1 MTIVD
6 AAEPSQ
12 SGPPVVIPV
21 AADGVQRATITL
33 DSYSYTPNHL
43 IVEAGKPVELT
54 LTSVTTIDPAQFY
67 HQRPGGKPIRRTGCE
82 CRQDGH
88 HEIYTDSAWHI
99 SHLLRQTSLAVAQPS
114 RQRDGREA
122 GSAIGVATSIETS
135 KQELLRDLL
144 KQVSRLF
151 YTTLVVVPADVR
163 DQVSLGYLFARAAD
177 TIADTELI
185 DRPRRLDLLGQLK
198 AQFVSDQIAWAQ
210 VREIQQAV
218 GPIQQNSAERIL
230 LERLE
235 DCFRLFQ
242 TFSPD
247 DRRRVQRLMTTLT
260 QGMEMDLAVFPG
272 TSAEDLTVLK
282 TLDDLDRY
290 TYYVAGCVGEFWT
303 DLMCA
308 HRKALASWKVRE
320 MSEVGVRFGKGL
332 QLTNIVKDIA
342 HDLQK
347 GRCYVPAPM
356 LAEAGLTARDLLD
369 QRNRP
374 RFQPVLSK
382 LVRMAVEHLDQGW
395 LYTMAIPRFETR
407 LRLSCMWPILSAGE
421 SLKLVM
427 NSPDLLNP
435 AVKVKIPRSKVY
447 QIMALTTFTGACGY
461 VGTAYWGR
469 LRKQII

>member
-1 MTIVD
+1 M
-6 AAEPSQ
+6 A
-12 SGPPVVIPV
+12 
-21 AADGVQRATITL
+21 
-33 DSYSYTPNHL
+33 
-43 IVEAGKPVELT
+43 
-54 LTSVTTIDPAQFY
+54 TSV
-67 HQRPGGKPIRRTGCE
+67 
-82 CRQDGH
+82 
-88 HEIYTDSAWHI
+88 
-99 SHLLRQTSLAVAQPS
+99 
-114 RQRDGREA
+114 
-122 GSAIGVATSIETS
+122 ETF

-163 DQVSLGYLFARAAD
+163 DQVSLAYLFARAAD

-198 AQFVSDQIAWAQ
+198 AQFVSDQLTWTQI
-210 VREIQQAV
+210 REIQQAV
-218 GPIQQNSAERIL
+218 APIQQDSAERIL

-235 DCFRLFQ
+235 DCFKLFQ

-247 DRRRVQRLMTTLT
+247 DRRRIQRLMSTLT
-260 QGMEMDLAVFPG
+260 QGMEMDLVVFHG
-272 TSAEDLTVLK
+272 TTAEDLTVLK

-308 HRKALASWKVRE
+308 HRTALASWKVRE

-342 HDLQK
+342 HDLQR

-356 LAEAGLTARDLLD
+356 LAEAGLTGRDLLD
-369 QRNRP
+369 QRNRA

-395 LYTMAIPRFETR
+395 LYAMAVPRYETR

-435 AVKVKIPRSKVY
+435 AVKVKIPRSQVY
-447 QIMALTTFTGACGY
+447 QIMALTTGTFACGY
-461 VGTAYWGR
+461 VGTACWGR
-469 LRKQII
+469 LRKQIV

>member
-1 MTIVD
+1 
-6 AAEPSQ
+6 
-12 SGPPVVIPV
+12 VV
-21 AADGVQRATITL
+21 
-33 DSYSYTPNHL
+33 
-43 IVEAGKPVELT
+43 
-54 LTSVTTIDPAQFY
+54 
-67 HQRPGGKPIRRTGCE
+67 
-82 CRQDGH
+82 
-88 HEIYTDSAWHI
+88 
-99 SHLLRQTSLAVAQPS
+99 
-114 RQRDGREA
+114 
-122 GSAIGVATSIETS
+122 TSIETS

-151 YTTLVVVPADVR
+151 YTTLVVVPAGVR
-163 DQVSLGYLFARAAD
+163 DQVSLAYLFARAAD

-185 DRPRRLDLLGQLK
+185 DRPRRLDFLGQLK
-198 AQFVSDQIAWAQ
+198 GQFISDQISWGQ
-210 VREIQQAV
+210 ISEIQRAM
-218 GPIQQNSAERIL
+218 GPLQKDSSERVL

-235 DCFRLFQ
+235 DCFRLLQ
-242 TFSPD
+242 DFSPN
-247 DRRRVQRLMTTLT
+247 DRRRIQRLMTTLT
-260 QGMEMDLAVFPG
+260 QGMEMDLVAFPG
-272 TSAEDLTVLK
+272 QSAEDLIALK

-308 HRKALASWKVRE
+308 HRQALASWKVRE

-356 LAEAGLTARDLLD
+356 LSEAGLTPRDLLN
-369 QRNRP
+369 QENLSRLR
-374 RFQPVLSK
+374 PVLSQ
-382 LVRMAVEHLDQGW
+382 LVHMATEHLDQGW
-395 LYTMAIPRFETR
+395 MYTMAIPRHETR

-435 AVKVKIPRSKVY
+435 AVKIKISRSKVY
-447 QIMALTTFTGACGY
+447 QIMALTTGTFACGY

-469 LRKQII
+469 LRKQIV

>member
-1 MTIVD
+1 M
-6 AAEPSQ
+6 
-12 SGPPVVIPV
+12 
-21 AADGVQRATITL
+21 AT
-33 DSYSYTPNHL
+33 N
-43 IVEAGKPVELT
+43 VEA
-54 LTSVTTIDPAQFY
+54 
-67 HQRPGGKPIRRTGCE
+67 
-82 CRQDGH
+82 
-88 HEIYTDSAWHI
+88 
-99 SHLLRQTSLAVAQPS
+99 
-114 RQRDGREA
+114 
-122 GSAIGVATSIETS
+122 S

-177 TIADTELI
+177 TIADTDLI
-185 DRPRRLDLLGQLK
+185 DRPRRLDLLSQLK
-198 AQFVSDQIAWAQ
+198 AQFVSDQIVWTQ
-210 VREIQQAV
+210 VQEIQRAV
-218 GPIQQNSAERIL
+218 GPVQHNPAERVL

-235 DCFRLFQ
+235 DCFRLFL
-242 TFSPD
+242 TLSPD
-247 DRRRVQRLMTTLT
+247 DRHRIQRLMTTLT
-260 QGMEMDLAVFPG
+260 QGMEMDLVAFPG
-272 TSAEDLTVLK
+272 TSAAELTALK

-308 HRKALASWKVRE
+308 HRKALASWKVRD
-320 MSEVGVRFGKGL
+320 MAEVGVRFGKGL

-342 HDLQK
+342 HDLQN
-347 GRCYVPAPM
+347 GRCYVPAPL
-356 LAEAGLTARDLLD
+356 LAEAGLVATDLLD
-369 QRNRP
+369 QRNRA

-395 LYTMAIPRFETR
+395 LYAMSIPRHEMR

-427 NSPDLLNP
+427 QSPDLLNQ
-435 AVKVKIPRSKVY
+435 AVKVKIPRSTVY
-447 QIMALTTFTGACGY
+447 QIMALTTFTGACGH

>member
-1 MTIVD
+1 M
-6 AAEPSQ
+6 
-12 SGPPVVIPV
+12 
-21 AADGVQRATITL
+21 
-33 DSYSYTPNHL
+33 
-43 IVEAGKPVELT
+43 
-54 LTSVTTIDPAQFY
+54 
-67 HQRPGGKPIRRTGCE
+67 
-82 CRQDGH
+82 
-88 HEIYTDSAWHI
+88 
-99 SHLLRQTSLAVAQPS
+99 
-114 RQRDGREA
+114 
-122 GSAIGVATSIETS
+122 ATSIETS

-163 DQVSLGYLFARAAD
+163 DQVSLAYLFARAAD

-198 AQFVSDQIAWAQ
+198 AQFVSDQLAWTQ

-235 DCFRLFQ
+235 DCFKLLQ

-247 DRRRVQRLMTTLT
+247 DRRRIQRLMTTLT
-260 QGMEMDLAVFPG
+260 QGMEMDLVVFPG
-272 TSAEDLTVLK
+272 KSAEDLVALK

-308 HRKALASWKVRE
+308 HRTALASWKVRE
-320 MSEVGVRFGKGL
+320 MSEIGVRFGKGL
-332 QLTNIVKDIA
+332 QLTNIVKDVA

-347 GRCYVPAPM
+347 GRCYVPSPM
-356 LAEAGLTARDLLD
+356 LAEAGLKPRDLLN
-369 QRNRP
+369 QENLS
-374 RFQPVLSK
+374 RFRPVLSK
-382 LVRMAVEHLDQGW
+382 LVRMATEHLDQGW
-395 LYTMAIPRFETR
+395 MYAMSIPRYETR

-427 NSPDLLNP
+427 SSPDLLNP

-447 QIMALTTFTGACGY
+447 QIIALTTGTGACGS

-469 LRKQII
+469 LRKQIV

>member
-1 MTIVD
+1 M
-6 AAEPSQ
+6 
-12 SGPPVVIPV
+12 
-21 AADGVQRATITL
+21 
-33 DSYSYTPNHL
+33 
-43 IVEAGKPVELT
+43 
-54 LTSVTTIDPAQFY
+54 
-67 HQRPGGKPIRRTGCE
+67 
-82 CRQDGH
+82 
-88 HEIYTDSAWHI
+88 
-99 SHLLRQTSLAVAQPS
+99 
-114 RQRDGREA
+114 
-122 GSAIGVATSIETS
+122 
-135 KQELLRDLL
+135 
-144 KQVSRLF
+144 
-151 YTTLVVVPADVR
+151 VPADVR
-163 DQVSLGYLFARAAD
+163 DQVSLAYLFARAAD

-185 DRPRRLDLLGQLK
+185 DRSRRLDYLSQLK
-198 AQFVSDQIAWAQ
+198 AQFVSDQISWGQ
-210 VREIQQAV
+210 IREIQRAIAPLQRD
-218 GPIQQNSAERIL
+218 SSERVL

-242 TFSPD
+242 EFSPD

-260 QGMEMDLAVFPG
+260 QGMEMDLSVFPG
-272 TSAEDLTVLK
+272 KSVEDLVALK

-308 HRKALASWKVRE
+308 HRRGLRAWNVRE

-347 GRCYVPAPM
+347 GRCYIPETM
-356 LAEAGLTARDLLD
+356 LAEAGLKPRDLLI
-369 QRNRP
+369 QETLP
-374 RFQPVLSK
+374 RFRPVLSK
-382 LVRMAVEHLDQGW
+382 LVRMATEHLDQGW
-395 LYTMAIPRFETR
+395 MYAMSIPRYETR

-447 QIMALTTFTGACGY
+447 QIIALTTGTGACGS

-469 LRKQII
+469 LRKQTI